1 LPHYHQKQAADSAD
15 LPSFSPGIALPL
27 WVISV
32 HCNLFNVVTEINSL
46 ANVLTSKKLMQ
57 PLERAHF
64 IEQNEMVE
72 TPAYLEIHLFGIPSF
87 LINGQPLAETM
98 SHKVE
103 ALFAYLVSHP
113 YPHLREVL
121 ASLLFNAQSRNQANN
136 NLRVLLSRLRRV
148 CEDSILINRQ
158 TVRLNPAYEVWLD
171 TAVFQQTLPHKPENA
186 LKLYRGDFLETIQVQ
201 DAQGFIEWLAL
212 RREQHRL
219 MALEAILQLVDRYEA
234 NGQCQQAI
242 PFAQQLVTIEP
253 HHEGWHQRLIQLYL
267 RTDQYPQAE
276 AQLAVCRQIMQDTFA
291 QEPSPATLK
300 LLR

>member
-1 LPHYHQKQAADSAD
+1 
-15 LPSFSPGIALPL
+15 
-27 WVISV
+27 
-32 HCNLFNVVTEINSL
+32 
-46 ANVLTSKKLMQ
+46 
-57 PLERAHF
+57 
-64 IEQNEMVE
+64 MVE

-103 ALFAYLVSHP
+103 ALFAYLVCHP

-148 CEDSILINRQ
+148 CEDTILINRQ

-171 TAVFQQTLPHKPENA
+171 TAVFQQTLPQKPENA
-186 LKLYRGDFLETIQVQ
+186 LKLYRGDFLETTQVQ
-201 DAQGFIEWLAL
+201 DAQGFIEWVAL

-253 HHEGWHQRLIQLYL
+253 HHEGWHRKLIQLHL
-267 RTDQYPQAE
+267 CAGQRQQAMI
-276 AQLAVCRQIMQDTFA
+276 QLAACRQILQDVFG
-291 QEPSPATLK
+291 QEPSPATLI
-300 LLR
+300 LLD